1 MSLFLL
7 TNFISAQSVIS
18 DVQCSNNGTFNTAA
32 DDFVAFKLNPQPPG
46 GIVVHPFK
54 YNISATYLG
63 NPVTITDMAGVA
75 VTQGNYGENPY
86 YRINNGTIA
95 AAGNIVITLT
105 AQFGAMTQEVVNL
118 TNPGTCSTV
127 CTGASTGN
135 KVTYYYENVL
145 LLDQFT
151 PQNATLPKFDEGTS
165 RTLTGVKIDYG
176 FTASGSV
183 YGENREPNPQTL
195 RIKTQIEPYQFDI
208 NTVAHP
214 IASKI
219 IVQTPGYPTSIP
231 VVGAVL
237 VPASGAWPGDD
248 PGVAPNFTASTLT
261 AMGYYANTW
270 LESAFAS
277 GIDPTTNPLW
287 VTQLTGNA
295 GDDDDI
301 TVVGNPTFA
310 FNAPSINL
318 TAPLDLNAYK
328 GASTFPIAVDAYGS
342 FTGFGSGGRYLMG
355 QSTKARYFVKVEY
368 TYDCINPIDAVNDTS
383 STPINGTTGG
393 DTGINV
399 YTNDT
404 LSSNPAT
411 TSNVTLTSTPTA
423 QLSIDPSTGAVTVAP
438 GTPAGIYTIDYTI
451 CETADLD
458 NCDTATVTVMVTS
471 NIIELSNI
479 TCNPNGTLEDGS
491 DDYITF
497 SMLAPAPVL
506 FYEAPYTY
514 SVTATQNGN
523 PVTVTLSDGSPATN
537 VGYNSLAES
546 FRLANGSSNNGDVT
560 VTVTPNWGSY
570 APNSKVLVNPGSCTL
585 VACSGGTNKTVTY
598 TYQSPILSSA
608 LNNQI
613 FIPKFNQTGGK
624 VLTGV
629 AINYTSNVRNF
640 LIIEGTGNSGNEFS
654 GTIKFRPLFKYN
666 GVNVST
672 PTDYLLWQS
681 PSYDGGNTYDILG
694 TGNAITV
701 PAQGAWTGDVS
712 SPLSTLHAMPWTS
725 NSVYA
730 GIDPRT
736 DPRWVTNITGNSTFD
751 DDFYFSPFYNTYNYN
766 GSVNYT
772 SATDLASFTGAS
784 GNVPFTYSQSI
795 PAIISI
801 GGAGTSIMLT
811 QVYFTTTVTYTYT
824 ETCIDAVL
832 DINQTPINVP
842 VSGNVI
848 TNDEFTGTATVT
860 SAQFYN
866 ASGVL
871 TNLPIGTATPVFTP
885 AGVPAGTMLLNANG
899 TYTYTPATGFVGEI
913 PVNYTLTNNLG
924 STDSTTL
931 TIKVIPNTVV
941 GNDNPIAQH
950 DTSFTEE
957 GVSVSSTVLNNDSD
971 PDGDALTV
979 TSATGLTIGTATVVS
994 GVNAAGT
1001 PVANA
1006 GTVQLN
1012 ANGTY
1017 TYVPAA
1023 GFVGTVNPLPYVISD
1038 GNGGTATANIYITV
1052 VGAGS
1057 TTNNTFANDDAN
1069 SAPKGVTMTGNVKT
1083 NDTDPEGDTTTVT
1096 AATVF
1101 SVNGVANGTALTI
1114 GTATVIPGVGSV
1126 TLNANGTYSFVPV
1139 ATYVGTVVIPYT
1151 ICDNGVP
1158 QACDQATLELTS
1170 LDVVDSIDA
1179 VLDINQTPI
1188 NVPVSGNV
1196 ITNDEFT
1203 GTATVTSAQF
1213 YNASGVLTNLP
1224 IGTAT
1229 PVFTP
1234 AGVPAG
1240 TMLLNANGTY
1250 TYTPATGFVG
1260 EIPVNYTLTN
1270 NLGSTDST
1278 TLTIKV
1284 IPNTVV
1290 GNDNPIAQ
1298 HDTSFTEEGVSVSST
1313 VLNNDSDPDG
1323 DALTVT
1329 SATGLTIGTAT
1340 VVSGVNA
1347 AGTPVAN
1354 AGTVQLNANG
1364 TYTYVPAAGF
1374 VGTVNPLPYVISD
1387 GNGGTATANI
1397 YITVVGAGS
1406 TTNNTFANDDANSA
1420 PKGVTMTGNVKTN
1433 DTDPEGDTTTVTAAT
1448 VFSVNGVAN
1457 GTALTIGTATV
1468 IPGVG
1473 SVTLNANGTYSFVP
1487 VATYVGTVVIPYTIC
1502 DNGVP
1507 QACDQATLELTSLDI
1522 TLTACYDLPNTG
1534 TAGVD
1539 TKHGITLLQRAGVD
1553 NGNWPMIRKSAHTA
1567 LESNTKGFVITRM
1580 TTAQIT
1586 AIVSPQEGM
1595 MVYDT
1600 VAKCL
1605 KLYDGTVWSCFST
1618 PACP

>member
-1 MSLFLL
+1 MKKSFILRTVLMSLFLL

-75 VTQGNYGENPY
+75 VTQGDYGENPY

-145 LLDQFT
+145 PLDLFT
-151 PQNATLPKFDEGTS
+151 SQNATLPKFDEGTS

-183 YGENREPNPQTL
+183 SGENRAANPQTV
-195 RIKTQIEPYQFDI
+195 RIKTEVEPYQFDI

-231 VVGAVL
+231 VAGAVL

-248 PGVAPNFTASTLT
+248 PGVAPNFTPSTLT
-261 AMGYYANTW
+261 AMGNYANTW
-270 LESAFAS
+270 LQSALAS

-301 TVVGNPTFA
+301 TVAVNPTFA

-342 FTGFGSGGRYLMG
+342 ITASGSGGQFLFS
-355 QSTKARYFVKVEY
+355 QATKARYFVKVEY
-368 TYDCINPIDAVNDTS
+368 TYDCISPIIADNDS
-383 STPINGTTGG
+383 GAPINGTIGG
-393 DTGINV
+393 STGINIFA
-399 YTNDT
+399 NDVLGT
-404 LSSNPAT
+404 TTGVNPADVILT
-411 TSNVTLTSTPTA
+411 TGTIPTGIVLDVT
-423 QLSIDPSTGAVTVAP
+423 TGAVSVNP
-438 GTPAGIYTIDYTI
+438 GTPAGNYTFTYQI
-451 CETADLD
+451 CEVANPT
-458 NCDTATVTVMVTS
+458 NCDDAVVSVMVTS
-471 NIIELSNI
+471 NVVALSNI

-570 APNSKVLVNPGSCTL
+570 APNSIVLVNPGSCTL

-598 TYQSPILSSA
+598 TYQSPILLSGV
-608 LNNQI
+608 NNQI

-629 AINYTSNVRNF
+629 AINYTSNARNF
-640 LIIEGTGNSGNEFS
+640 VIIEGTGNGGNEFS
-654 GTIKFRPLFKYN
+654 GIIKFRPLFKYN

-694 TGNAITV
+694 TGVGITV

-712 SPLSTLHAMPWTS
+712 SSTLNAMPWTS

-784 GNVPFTYSQSI
+784 GNVPFTYSHNI
-795 PAIISI
+795 PTIMSI
-801 GGAGTSIMLT
+801 GGYGISNIFT

-885 AGVPAGTMLLNANG
+885 AGVPAGTMLLNADG
-899 TYTYTPATGFVGEI
+899 TYTYTPTTGFVGEI

-1069 SAPKGVTMTGNVKT
+1069 TAPKGVTMTGNVKT
-1083 NDTDPEGDTTTVT
+1083 NDTDPEGNTTTVT

-1170 LDVVDSIDA
+1170 LDLA
-1179 VLDINQTPI
+1179 V
-1188 NVPVSGNV
+1188 
-1196 ITNDEFT
+1196 
-1203 GTATVTSAQF
+1203 
-1213 YNASGVLTNLP
+1213 
-1224 IGTAT
+1224 
-1229 PVFTP
+1229 
-1234 AGVPAG
+1234 
-1240 TMLLNANGTY
+1240 
-1250 TYTPATGFVG
+1250 
-1260 EIPVNYTLTN
+1260 
-1270 NLGSTDST
+1270 
-1278 TLTIKV
+1278 
-1284 IPNTVV
+1284 
-1290 GNDNPIAQ
+1290 
-1298 HDTSFTEEGVSVSST
+1298 
-1313 VLNNDSDPDG
+1313 
-1323 DALTVT
+1323 
-1329 SATGLTIGTAT
+1329 
-1340 VVSGVNA
+1340 
-1347 AGTPVAN
+1347 
-1354 AGTVQLNANG
+1354 
-1364 TYTYVPAAGF
+1364 
-1374 VGTVNPLPYVISD
+1374 
-1387 GNGGTATANI
+1387 
-1397 YITVVGAGS
+1397 
-1406 TTNNTFANDDANSA
+1406 
-1420 PKGVTMTGNVKTN
+1420 
-1433 DTDPEGDTTTVTAAT
+1433 
-1448 VFSVNGVAN
+1448 
-1457 GTALTIGTATV
+1457 
-1468 IPGVG
+1468 
-1473 SVTLNANGTYSFVP
+1473 
-1487 VATYVGTVVIPYTIC
+1487 
-1502 DNGVP
+1502 
-1507 QACDQATLELTSLDI
+1507 
-1522 TLTACYDLPNTG
+1522 CYELPNTG

-1553 NGNWPMIRKSAHTA
+1553 NGNWPMNRSSAHTA
-1567 LESNTKGFVITRM
+1567 LESNTKGFVITRVP
-1580 TTAQIT
+1580 TSGLSAIT
-1586 AIVSPQEGM
+1586 NPVEGM

-1600 VAKCL
+1600 TAKCL
-1605 KLYDGTVWSCFST
+1605 KIYVVDNTTPANTGWKCFST

>member
-1 MSLFLL
+1 
-7 TNFISAQSVIS
+7 
-18 DVQCSNNGTFNTAA
+18 
-32 DDFVAFKLNPQPPG
+32 
-46 GIVVHPFK
+46 
-54 YNISATYLG
+54 
-63 NPVTITDMAGVA
+63 MAGVA

-145 LLDQFT
+145 LIDEFT

-183 YGENREPNPQTL
+183 CGENRAPNTQTL
-195 RIKTQIEPYQFDI
+195 RIKTEIEPYQFDI

-231 VVGAVL
+231 VAGAVL

-248 PGVAPNFTASTLT
+248 PGVAPNFTASTLN
-261 AMGYYANTW
+261 AMGNYANTW
-270 LESAFAS
+270 LQSALAS

-301 TVVGNPTFA
+301 AVAGNPTFA

-328 GASTFPIAVDAYGS
+328 GASTFPIVVDAYGS
-342 FTGFGSGGRYLMG
+342 ITASGSGGLFLIG
-355 QSTKARYFVKVEY
+355 QATKARYFVKVEY
-368 TYDCINPIDAVNDTS
+368 TYDCISQIVANDDAYGPVPG
-383 STPINGTTGG
+383 STTTTTVG
-393 DTGINV
+393 NV
-399 YTNDT
+399 YENDT
-404 LSSNPAT
+404 LNGTAVVPSD
-411 TSNVTLTSTPTA
+411 VTLTSTPTP
-423 QLSIDPSTGAVTVAP
+423 QLSINPTTGEVTIAANTPP
-438 GTPAGIYTIDYTI
+438 GTYTIDYTI
-451 CETADLD
+451 CETANLS

-471 NIIELSNI
+471 NIVVLSNI
-479 TCNPNGTLEDGS
+479 SCNPNGTLEDGS

-694 TGNAITV
+694 TGIGITV

-795 PAIISI
+795 PSSVSI
-801 GGAGTSIMLT
+801 GGGGTSIILT

-899 TYTYTPATGFVGEI
+899 TYTYTPATGFVGDV

-931 TIKVIPNTVV
+931 TIKVIPSATA
-941 GNDNPIAQH
+941 GNDNPIAQN

-1083 NDTDPEGDTTTVT
+1083 NDTDPEG
-1096 AATVF
+1096 
-1101 SVNGVANGTALTI
+1101 N
-1114 GTATVIPGVGSV
+1114 
-1126 TLNANGTYSFVPV
+1126 
-1139 ATYVGTVVIPYT
+1139 
-1151 ICDNGVP
+1151 
-1158 QACDQATLELTS
+1158 
-1170 LDVVDSIDA
+1170 
-1179 VLDINQTPI
+1179 
-1188 NVPVSGNV
+1188 
-1196 ITNDEFT
+1196 
-1203 GTATVTSAQF
+1203 
-1213 YNASGVLTNLP
+1213 
-1224 IGTAT
+1224 
-1229 PVFTP
+1229 
-1234 AGVPAG
+1234 
-1240 TMLLNANGTY
+1240 
-1250 TYTPATGFVG
+1250 
-1260 EIPVNYTLTN
+1260 
-1270 NLGSTDST
+1270 
-1278 TLTIKV
+1278 
-1284 IPNTVV
+1284 
-1290 GNDNPIAQ
+1290 
-1298 HDTSFTEEGVSVSST
+1298 
-1313 VLNNDSDPDG
+1313 
-1323 DALTVT
+1323 
-1329 SATGLTIGTAT
+1329 
-1340 VVSGVNA
+1340 
-1347 AGTPVAN
+1347 
-1354 AGTVQLNANG
+1354 
-1364 TYTYVPAAGF
+1364 
-1374 VGTVNPLPYVISD
+1374 
-1387 GNGGTATANI
+1387 
-1397 YITVVGAGS
+1397 
-1406 TTNNTFANDDANSA
+1406 
-1420 PKGVTMTGNVKTN
+1420 
-1433 DTDPEGDTTTVTAAT
+1433 TTTVTAAT

-1539 TKHGITLLQRAGVD
+1539 TNHGITLLQRAGAN

-1580 TTAQIT
+1580 STAQIT

>member
-151 PQNATLPKFDEGTS
+151 SQNATLPKFDEGTS

-183 YGENREPNPQTL
+183 YSENREPNPHTL
-195 RIKTQIEPYQFDI
+195 RIKTEIEPYQFDI

-231 VVGAVL
+231 VAGAVL

-248 PGVAPNFTASTLT
+248 PGVAPDFTASTLT

-301 TVVGNPTFA
+301 IVVGNPTFA

-342 FTGFGSGGRYLMG
+342 IAVFGGGGLFMGG

-368 TYDCINPIDAVNDTS
+368 TYDCISQIDAVNDTS

-393 DTGINV
+393 DAGINV
-399 YTNDT
+399 YDNDT
-404 LSSNPAT
+404 LNGNPAT
-411 TSNVTLTSTPTA
+411 ASNVTLTSTPTA
-423 QLSIDPSTGAVTVAP
+423 QLSINPTTGAVTVTP
-438 GTPAGIYTIDYTI
+438 NTPAGTYTIDYTI
-451 CETADLD
+451 CDTA
-458 NCDTATVTVMVTS
+458 NPGICDTATVTITVFDPCAITALNPDSDGDGIS
-471 NIIELSNI
+471 NFCDDDDDNDGILDTAECGNILKLSGFENISGLSNGNNFGVSI
-479 TCNPNGTLEDGS
+479 APWILGPGDAPNVVQVDGAGGF
-491 DDYITF
+491 DY
-497 SMLAPAPVL
+497 
-506 FYEAPYTY
+506 
-514 SVTATQNGN
+514 
-523 PVTVTLSDGSPATN
+523 
-537 VGYNSLAES
+537 
-546 FRLANGSSNNGDVT
+546 GSSGPFEDAD
-560 VTVTPNWGSY
+560 PS
-570 APNSKVLVNPGSCTL
+570 
-585 VACSGGTNKTVTY
+585 
-598 TYQSPILSSA
+598 
-608 LNNQI
+608 
-613 FIPKFNQTGGK
+613 TGA
-624 VLTGV
+624 GV
-629 AINYTSNVRNF
+629 
-640 LIIEGTGNSGNEFS
+640 
-654 GTIKFRPLFKYN
+654 PQH
-666 GVNVST
+666 
-672 PTDYLLWQS
+672 YL
-681 PSYDGGNTYDILG
+681 DILNG
-694 TGNAITV
+694 F
-701 PAQGAWTGDVS
+701 
-712 SPLSTLHAMPWTS
+712 
-725 NSVYA
+725 NS
-730 GIDPRT
+730 
-736 DPRWVTNITGNSTFD
+736 
-751 DDFYFSPFYNTYNYN
+751 FYQ
-766 GSVNYT
+766 V
-772 SATDLASFTGAS
+772 FT
-784 GNVPFTYSQSI
+784 I
-795 PAIISI
+795 PS
-801 GGAGTSIMLT
+801 
-811 QVYFTTTVTYTYT
+811 TTTVTYSGYFSSRDNVNGNGSLSIYTGSNGMFSGTLVDTSGLITISAAGGSEFAPWVFIERTVTLTPGTYSFVGYMNNDANFDDGKVEGCMDT
-824 ETCIDAVL
+824 DNDGTPDYLDLDSDGDGCPDAIEGDENVLATHLSASGAINVGANGTGTLSVNANGVPNLVNAGGLADVGSDVGQGLGSSQDALVTVCFIDAVN
-832 DINQTPINVP
+832 DINQTPVNTP
-842 VSGNVI
+842 VSGNVL
-848 TNDEFTGTATVT
+848 TNDEAGSTITVQSATYINAAGATVPLPLGTATQVYTSTGTLAGSMILNADGTYTFTPATVFTGTV
-860 SAQFYN
+860 
-866 ASGVL
+866 
-871 TNLPIGTATPVFTP
+871 
-885 AGVPAGTMLLNANG
+885 
-899 TYTYTPATGFVGEI
+899 
-913 PVNYTLTNNLG
+913 PVNYTAVNSVG
-924 STDSTTL
+924 STDTATL
-931 TIKVIPNTVV
+931 EISVIPSVNTTS
-941 GNDNPIAQH
+941 NDNPIAQN
-950 DTSFTEE
+950 DTSFTEA
-957 GVSVSSTVLNNDSD
+957 GVTVSSTVLNNDSD

-1083 NDTDPEGDTTTVT
+1083 NDTDPEG
-1096 AATVF
+1096 
-1101 SVNGVANGTALTI
+1101 N
-1114 GTATVIPGVGSV
+1114 
-1126 TLNANGTYSFVPV
+1126 
-1139 ATYVGTVVIPYT
+1139 
-1151 ICDNGVP
+1151 
-1158 QACDQATLELTS
+1158 
-1170 LDVVDSIDA
+1170 
-1179 VLDINQTPI
+1179 
-1188 NVPVSGNV
+1188 
-1196 ITNDEFT
+1196 
-1203 GTATVTSAQF
+1203 
-1213 YNASGVLTNLP
+1213 
-1224 IGTAT
+1224 
-1229 PVFTP
+1229 
-1234 AGVPAG
+1234 
-1240 TMLLNANGTY
+1240 
-1250 TYTPATGFVG
+1250 
-1260 EIPVNYTLTN
+1260 
-1270 NLGSTDST
+1270 
-1278 TLTIKV
+1278 
-1284 IPNTVV
+1284 
-1290 GNDNPIAQ
+1290 
-1298 HDTSFTEEGVSVSST
+1298 
-1313 VLNNDSDPDG
+1313 
-1323 DALTVT
+1323 
-1329 SATGLTIGTAT
+1329 
-1340 VVSGVNA
+1340 
-1347 AGTPVAN
+1347 
-1354 AGTVQLNANG
+1354 
-1364 TYTYVPAAGF
+1364 
-1374 VGTVNPLPYVISD
+1374 
-1387 GNGGTATANI
+1387 
-1397 YITVVGAGS
+1397 
-1406 TTNNTFANDDANSA
+1406 
-1420 PKGVTMTGNVKTN
+1420 
-1433 DTDPEGDTTTVTAAT
+1433 TTTVTAAT

-1522 TLTACYDLPNTG
+1522 VLTACYDLPNTA

-1539 TKHGITLLQRAGVD
+1539 TKHGITILQRAGAD

-1580 TTAQIT
+1580 TTAQVT

-1600 VAKCL
+1600 TAKCL
-1605 KLYDGTVWSCFST
+1605 KLYDGTAWSCFVT
-1618 PACP
+1618 PTCP

>member
-18 DVQCSNNGTFNTAA
+18 DVQCSNNGTFNTAT
-32 DDFVAFKLNPQPPG
+32 DDFVSFEVSTSFFSDYSITATFAGSSVPITLMDG
-46 GIVVHPFK
+46 T
-54 YNISATYLG
+54 SATNLMGGVVQHFKIMNGALG
-63 NPVTITDMAGVA
+63 TGNFTLTITPVT
-75 VTQGNYGENPY
+75 
-86 YRINNGTIA
+86 GTPE
-95 AAGNIVITLT
+95 TLT
-105 AQFGAMTQEVVNL
+105 FA
-118 TNPGTCSTV
+118 NPGTCSTV
-127 CTGASTGN
+127 CTSASTGN
-135 KVTYYYENVL
+135 TVSYVYDSQYFRGDIQGEA
-145 LLDQFT
+145 FS
-151 PQNATLPKFDEGTS
+151 LPKFDEGTNRKLTKVTVEYGS
-165 RTLTGVKIDYG
+165 RVYGSSLLEHIGSGINEGKYRIQSKYYGDIAFLG
-176 FTASGSV
+176 FTNSNAG
-183 YGENREPNPQTL
+183 
-195 RIKTQIEPYQFDI
+195 DI
-208 NTVAHP
+208 
-214 IASKI
+214 IS
-219 IVQTPGYPTSIP
+219 QSPGYPALATIP
-231 VVGAVL
+231 AAVNI
-237 VPASGAWPGDD
+237 PAQGSWPGDVTSALGSSTMSRMLIFPD
-248 PGVAPNFTASTLT
+248 NKWLDNYLSRGVNPNTSP
-261 AMGYYANTW
+261 N
-270 LESAFAS
+270 
-277 GIDPTTNPLW
+277 W
-287 VTQLTGNA
+287 VTNITGNA
-295 GDDDDI
+295 SHDDDI
-301 TVVGNPTFA
+301 VFLPIQSNAYIQPALTYTLQADLNKFIGTGA
-310 FNAPSINL
+310 FNGTYDATTSMSSNGPINL
-318 TAPLDLNAYK
+318 SMAMINNLYA
-328 GASTFPIAVDAYGS
+328 
-342 FTGFGSGGRYLMG
+342 
-355 QSTKARYFVKVEY
+355 KVTY
-368 TYDCINPIDAVNDTS
+368 TYDCISPIIADNDS
-383 STPINGTTGG
+383 GAPINGTIGG
-393 DTGINV
+393 STGINIFA
-399 YTNDT
+399 NDVLGT
-404 LSSNPAT
+404 TTGVNPADVILT
-411 TSNVTLTSTPTA
+411 TGTIPTGIVLDVT
-423 QLSIDPSTGAVTVAP
+423 TGAVSVNP
-438 GTPAGIYTIDYTI
+438 GTPAGNYTFTYQI
-451 CETADLD
+451 CEVANPT
-458 NCDTATVTVMVTS
+458 NCDDAVVSVMVTS
-471 NIIELSNI
+471 NVVALSNI

-598 TYQSPILSSA
+598 TYQSPILTSG

-640 LIIEGTGNSGNEFS
+640 VIIEGTGTAGNEFS
-654 GTIKFRPLFKYN
+654 GIIKFRPLFKYN

-701 PAQGAWTGDVS
+701 PAQGAWTGDVLS
-712 SPLSTLHAMPWTS
+712 STLNAMPWTS

-772 SATDLASFTGAS
+772 SSTDLASFTGAS
-784 GNVPFTYSQSI
+784 GNVPFTYSHNI
-795 PAIISI
+795 PGTISI
-801 GGAGTSIMLT
+801 GGEGISIMST

-885 AGVPAGTMLLNANG
+885 AGVPAGTMLLNADG
-899 TYTYTPATGFVGEI
+899 TYTYTPTTGFVGEI

-1069 SAPKGVTMTGNVKT
+1069 TAPKGVTMTGNVKT
-1083 NDTDPEGDTTTVT
+1083 NDTDPEG
-1096 AATVF
+1096 
-1101 SVNGVANGTALTI
+1101 N
-1114 GTATVIPGVGSV
+1114 
-1126 TLNANGTYSFVPV
+1126 
-1139 ATYVGTVVIPYT
+1139 
-1151 ICDNGVP
+1151 
-1158 QACDQATLELTS
+1158 
-1170 LDVVDSIDA
+1170 
-1179 VLDINQTPI
+1179 
-1188 NVPVSGNV
+1188 
-1196 ITNDEFT
+1196 
-1203 GTATVTSAQF
+1203 
-1213 YNASGVLTNLP
+1213 
-1224 IGTAT
+1224 
-1229 PVFTP
+1229 
-1234 AGVPAG
+1234 
-1240 TMLLNANGTY
+1240 
-1250 TYTPATGFVG
+1250 
-1260 EIPVNYTLTN
+1260 
-1270 NLGSTDST
+1270 
-1278 TLTIKV
+1278 
-1284 IPNTVV
+1284 
-1290 GNDNPIAQ
+1290 
-1298 HDTSFTEEGVSVSST
+1298 
-1313 VLNNDSDPDG
+1313 
-1323 DALTVT
+1323 
-1329 SATGLTIGTAT
+1329 
-1340 VVSGVNA
+1340 
-1347 AGTPVAN
+1347 
-1354 AGTVQLNANG
+1354 
-1364 TYTYVPAAGF
+1364 
-1374 VGTVNPLPYVISD
+1374 
-1387 GNGGTATANI
+1387 
-1397 YITVVGAGS
+1397 
-1406 TTNNTFANDDANSA
+1406 
-1420 PKGVTMTGNVKTN
+1420 
-1433 DTDPEGDTTTVTAAT
+1433 TTTVTAAT

-1522 TLTACYDLPNTG
+1522 VLTACYDLPNTA

-1539 TKHGITLLQRAGVD
+1539 TKHGITILQRAGAD